1 MRNKVCFEGVA
12 PTADFL
18 AAPTP
23 NFHHPSEVLGDP
35 GLTVAERRAILA
47 NWASDA
53 RAVENAPW
61 LRQLENGA
69 RIPVSDILS
78 ALRRLDNEPA
88 RTAFR
93 RLHGFA
99 TMR

>member
-1 MRNKVCFEGVA
+1 MRNEVPSRAA

-18 AAPTP
+18 VAPTLKL
-23 NFHHPSEVLGDP
+23 HHPSEVLGDP

-47 NWASDA
+47 DWASDA

-69 RIPVSDILS
+69 RISSERNLERVEKP
-78 ALRRLDNEPA
+78 RQRA
-88 RTAFR
+88 RQSCVPSS
-93 RLHGFA
+93 
-99 TMR
+99 